1 MQHLYLKT
9 TLLLLLTLLLSSCA
23 DDNFYQQDA
32 LVQPGEYD
40 LPPAGADSVWVVAGR
55 HYDRN
60 WLHRLFWGNHHR
72 DSWTTPVQLPVF
84 DLSRVKGGMKVVKK
98 GGGFQTSSFQLQD
111 SLGRIYAFRSIDKNP
126 VQVLAKFWQPT
137 FVTNILRD
145 QISSANPYGA
155 LIIPDLAEAAGV
167 FHSSPALYYVPKSD
181 TAFGVYAEAVQGK
194 VYMLE
199 EKFDGMAD
207 TLRIFGNVAGFADS
221 EDALRDRYET
231 NTHHFDQK
239 AFARAR
245 LLDVLVGDW
254 DRHKGQWDW
263 AVYAE
268 GTDTIYKPIPKDR
281 DQVFL
286 KMKDGAIPAIA
297 TSKLM
302 ARKFNSFGP
311 KIKDVKALMINARFI
326 DERLIHELTREEW
339 VAIAKDMQEK
349 LTDVVIEKAVHNLP
363 PPIYTLKGADV
374 IQNLKNRRDQLPEVA
389 AEMYEILASEVTIAG
404 TDQPDIFRVRR
415 LDDDRT
421 EVTLSRPAQNGTPG
435 KVLYQRT
442 FFRKETEKIT
452 LHGLSGGDVFLVEG
466 DVAEGILVEVY
477 GGLGEDEITDKSTV
491 EGWRKMTHI
500 YDTERGNEIDFGT
513 EAKDLTT
520 RDVRVHAYDREGN

>member
-40 LPPAGADSVWVVAGR
+40 LPPASADSVWVVAGH
-55 HYDRN
+55 HYDSN
-60 WLHRLFWGNHHR
+60 WMHRLFWGNHHR
-72 DSWTTPVQLPVF
+72 DSWATPVKLPVF
-84 DLSRVKGGMKVVKK
+84 DLSRVHGGMKVVKK

-111 SLGRIYAFRSIDKNP
+111 SLGRIYAFRSIDKDP
-126 VQVLAKFWQPT
+126 VQVLAKFWRPT

-155 LIIPDLAEAAGV
+155 LIIPGLAEAAGV
-167 FHSSPALYYVPKSD
+167 YHSSPTLYYVPKND
-181 TAFGVYAEAVQGK
+181 TSFGEYAKAVQGK

-207 TLRIFGNVAGFADS
+207 TLRMFGNVTGFADS
-221 EDALRDRYET
+221 EDALRHRYET

-286 KMKDGAIPAIA
+286 KMNDGAIPAIA

-326 DERLIHELTREEW
+326 DERLLHELTREEW

-349 LTDVVIEKAVHNLP
+349 LTDEVIEKAVHSLP
-363 PPIYTLKGADV
+363 PPIYTLNGAEV
-374 IQNLKNRRDQLPEVA
+374 IQNLKNRRDQLPKL
-389 AEMYEILASEVTIAG
+389 AEKMYEILASEVSVAG
-404 TDQPDIFRVRR
+404 TDLPDIFRVRR

-421 EVTLSRPAQNGTPG
+421 EVTLSRPAQNSITER
-435 KVLYQRT
+435 VLYQRT
-442 FFRKETEKIT
+442 FSRKETEKIT
-452 LHGLSGGDVFLVEG
+452 LQGLSGDDQFLIEG
-466 DVAEGILVEVY
+466 DVADGILIEVY
-477 GGLGEDEITDKSTV
+477 GGLGEDVITDRSTV
-491 EGWRKMTHI
+491 KGWRKMTHI

>member
-1 MQHLYLKT
+1 MQHLYLKP
-9 TLLLLLTLLLSSCA
+9 TLLLLITLLLSSCA
-23 DDNFYQQDA
+23 DDHFYQQDA

-40 LPPAGADSVWVVAGR
+40 LPPAGTDSVWAVAGR
-55 HYDRN
+55 HYDRS
-60 WLHRLFWGNHHR
+60 WFYRLFWGNHHR

-84 DLSRVKGGMKVVKK
+84 DLSRVHGGMKVVKK
-98 GGGFQTSSFQLQD
+98 GGGYQTSSFQLQD
-111 SLGRIYAFRSIDKNP
+111 SLGRIYAFRSIDKDP
-126 VQVLAKFWQPT
+126 VQVLAKFWRPT

-155 LIIPDLAEAAGV
+155 LIIPALAEAAGV

-181 TAFGVYAEAVQGK
+181 TSFGEYAEAVQGK

-207 TLRIFGNVAGFADS
+207 TLRMFGNVAGFADS
-221 EDALRDRYET
+221 EDALRNRYET
-231 NTHHFDQK
+231 NTHHFDQR

-263 AVYAE
+263 AVYEE
-268 GTDTIYKPIPKDR
+268 GTDTSYKPIPKDR

-286 KMKDGAIPAIA
+286 KMDDGAIPFLA

-302 ARKFNSFGP
+302 ARKFYSFGP
-311 KIKDVKALMINARFI
+311 KITDAKALMINARFI
-326 DERLIHELTREEW
+326 DERLLHALTREEW
-339 VAIAKDMQEK
+339 VAIAEDVQKK
-349 LTDVVIEKAVHNLP
+349 LTDEVIEKAVKNLP
-363 PPIYTLKGADV
+363 PAIYTLKGENAV
-374 IQNLKNRRDQLPEVA
+374 QNLKNRRNQLTEVA
-389 AEMYEILASEVTIAG
+389 EEMYEILAKEVTVAG
-404 TDQPDIFRVRR
+404 TDQPDVFQVRR

-421 EVTLSRPAQNGTPG
+421 EVTLLRPAQTGIPE
-435 KVLYQRT
+435 KILYQRT
-442 FFRKETEKIT
+442 FSRNETEKIT
-452 LHGLSGGDVFLVEG
+452 LHGLSGDDEFTIEG
-466 DVAEGILVEVY
+466 DVSEGILVEVY
-477 GGLGEDEITDKSTV
+477 GGLGEDEITDRSSVK
-491 EGWRKMTHI
+491 GWRKMTHI

>member
-23 DDNFYQQDA
+23 DDNFYQHDA
-32 LVQPGEYD
+32 LVQPGEHD
-40 LPPAGADSVWVVAGR
+40 LPPAGTDSVWAVAGR
-55 HYDRN
+55 HYDHS
-60 WLHRLFWGNHHR
+60 WLYRLFWGNHHR
-72 DSWTTPVQLPVF
+72 DSWTTPVKLPVF
-84 DLSRVKGGMKVVKK
+84 DLSSVNGGMKVVKK

-111 SLGRIYAFRSIDKNP
+111 SLGRIYAFRSIDKDP
-126 VQVLAKFWQPT
+126 VQVLAKFWRPT

-155 LIIPDLAEAAGV
+155 LIIPGLAKAAGV
-167 FHSSPALYYVPKSD
+167 FHSSPTLYYVQKSD
-181 TAFGVYAEAVQGK
+181 NSFGEYAKAVQGK

-207 TLRIFGNVAGFADS
+207 TLRMFGNVTGFADS
-221 EDALRDRYET
+221 EDALCNRYET
-231 NTHHFDQK
+231 NTHQFDQK
-239 AFARAR
+239 AFVRAR

-263 AVYAE
+263 AVYEE
-268 GTDTIYKPIPKDR
+268 GADTIYKPIPKDR

-286 KMKDGAIPAIA
+286 KMDDGAIPFLA

-302 ARKFNSFGP
+302 ARKFYSFGP
-311 KIKDVKALMINARFI
+311 TIKDVKALMINARFI
-326 DERLIHELTREEW
+326 DERLLHELTREEW
-339 VAIAKDMQEK
+339 VAIAKDVQEK
-349 LTDVVIEKAVHNLP
+349 LTDESIEKAVKNLP
-363 PPIYTLKGADV
+363 PPIYTLKGAS
-374 IQNLKNRRDQLPEVA
+374 ILQNLKNRRDQLPEVA
-389 AEMYEILASEVTIAG
+389 EEMYEILAVQVTIAG
-404 TDQPDIFRVRR
+404 TDQPDFFQVRR

-421 EVTLSRPAQNGTPG
+421 EVTLLRPAQTGIPE

-442 FFRKETEKIT
+442 FSRKETEKIT
-452 LHGLSGGDVFLVEG
+452 LHGLSGDDQFILDGDA
-466 DVAEGILVEVY
+466 AEGILVEVY
-477 GGLGEDEITDKSTV
+477 GGLGEDEITDNSSVK
-491 EGWRKMTHI
+491 GWRKMTHI

-520 RDVRVHAYDREGN
+520 RDVKVHAYDREGN